1 MGSITRLLIGAA
13 FLTLAAEVIVHVL
26 SAVLP
31 AAVGI
36 DNNGN
41 SGSWSA
47 LSQMGPRHVYFI
59 LKLKI
64 LGSRTDS
71 IN

>member
-13 FLTLAAEVIVHVL
+13 FLTLAAEMIVHVL

-41 SGSWSA
+41 SGS
-47 LSQMGPRHVYFI
+47 
-59 LKLKI
+59 
-64 LGSRTDS
+64 
-71 IN
+71 